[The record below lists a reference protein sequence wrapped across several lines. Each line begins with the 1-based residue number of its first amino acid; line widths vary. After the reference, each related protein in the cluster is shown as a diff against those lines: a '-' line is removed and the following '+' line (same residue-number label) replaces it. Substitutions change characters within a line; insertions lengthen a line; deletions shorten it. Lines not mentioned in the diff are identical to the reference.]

1 MNCRGLH
8 CPGCHRS
15 RPGGPITALLVLLAI
30 GAGARA
36 VARILPIL
44 LHILI
49 VTAITVSTAAAIITA
64 AVLVA
69 RRPARPNRPARQ
81 PLRRAPP
88 HAIQAAAS
96 HRSELPAPPGP
107 RSLSAPAAGPHTA
120 LPPTPR
126 QASGRTPPP

>member
-15 RPGGPITALLVLLAI
+15 RPGGPITALLILLAI
-30 GAGARA
+30 SAGARA

-49 VTAITVSTAAAIITA
+49 VTAITASTAAAIITA
-64 AVLVA
+64 AVLAV
-69 RRPARPNRPARQ
+69 RWPARPDRTARQ
-81 PLRRAPP
+81 PLRRPP
-88 HAIQAAAS
+88 AHPIQAPAS
-96 HRSELPAPPGP
+96 HRRELPAPAGP
-107 RSLSAPAAGPHTA
+107 RSLSAPAAVQHTA
-120 LPPTPR
+120 QPPNPR